1 MTSERPRRHRD
12 PARKTRILSAAAELV
27 SQHGY
32 HAVAMAEIGATAG
45 IVGSGIYRHFDSK
58 SALLAALL
66 QQVMDRL
73 KRNAAEIVSTAADD
87 RTALSA
93 LIRDHIRTA
102 IEDRRLLQVYHREA
116 HNLPEEDLRRL
127 RRAQRH
133 YVEEWVGVLA
143 PLRRDLADSE
153 VRVAAHAAISLVQ
166 SILFHN
172 SGLPAE
178 RLMELLDTM
187 THACL
192 GVEPAPWCAPLD
204 HQIAVGE

>member
-1 MTSERPRRHRD
+1 VTSERPRRRRD
-12 PARKTRILSAAAELV
+12 PARKTRILTAAAELV
-27 SQHGY
+27 SKNGY
-32 HAVAMAEIGATAG
+32 HAVAMAEIGGAAG

-58 SALLAALL
+58 AAVLAALL
-66 QQVMDRL
+66 QQVMDTL
-73 KRNAAEIVSTAADD
+73 ERNAAEIVSNAADD

-93 LIRDHIRTA
+93 LVRDHIRTA

-143 PLRRDLADSE
+143 PLRRDLADGE
-153 VRVAAHAAISLVQ
+153 VRLAVHAAISTVQ

-192 GVEPAPWCAPLD
+192 GVEPAPWAAPLER
-204 HQIAVGE
+204 QIAVGE